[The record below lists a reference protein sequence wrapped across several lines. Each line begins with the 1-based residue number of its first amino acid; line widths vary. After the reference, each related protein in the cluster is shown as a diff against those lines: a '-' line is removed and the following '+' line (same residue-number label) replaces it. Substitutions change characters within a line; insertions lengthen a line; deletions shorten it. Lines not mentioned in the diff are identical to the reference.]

1 MANAVS
7 YSKTGAKHDQ
17 AVKLDAAVFGVEA
30 NHDLVGQA
38 YRTYLANGRSAQAS
52 TLKRGAVAGGGKKPW
67 RQKGTGRA
75 RVGSIRVPQWKGG
88 GVVFGPTGSENYT
101 LSMPVRMKR
110 QAIRH
115 ALSLRAGAG
124 AVAILEE
131 FNSTDGRVKPTV
143 ELLAKLGL
151 AGSVVLVVPEKTDL
165 IERATRNIQGLQ
177 VVSAKYLNVYT
188 VMNADHLVVTQA
200 AIDIVREWLG
210 GDK

>member
-1 MANAVS
+1 
-7 YSKTGAKHDQ
+7 
-17 AVKLDAAVFGVEA
+17 
-30 NHDLVGQA
+30 
-38 YRTYLANGRSAQAS
+38 
-52 TLKRGAVAGGGKKPW
+52 
-67 RQKGTGRA
+67 
-75 RVGSIRVPQWKGG
+75 
-88 GVVFGPTGSENYT
+88 
-101 LSMPVRMKR
+101 MKR